1 MSAAAPHDPLAAP
14 EGFLEAV
21 GATPERL
28 AAVEAFRLMLE
39 AANARTN
46 LVGRSTLPGFWRRH
60 FLDSAQL
67 AWFAPSARAWSD
79 VGSGGGLPG
88 LILAI
93 LMKGRAGAHVHLVE
107 SVAKRCAF
115 LTRVATALELPVT
128 VHNARAETLALTVE
142 MVTARAC
149 APLTRLL
156 EFAAPTMALGAT
168 GLFLKGQDAE
178 AEIAEARKSW
188 GFDAIRH
195 ESLSDPRGR
204 VLTVT
209 ELTRARRP

>member
-1 MSAAAPHDPLAAP
+1 MSAAAPHDALAAP

-28 AAVEAFRLMLE
+28 AAAEAYRLMLD
-39 AANARTN
+39 AANARSN

-67 AWFAPSARAWSD
+67 AWFAPSARTWAD
-79 VGSGGGLPG
+79 LGSGAGLPG
-88 LILAI
+88 LVLAI

-107 SVAKRCAF
+107 AMAKRCVF
-115 LTRVATALELPVT
+115 LTRVATALDLPVT
-128 VHNARAETLALTVE
+128 IHNARAEALALKVDT
-142 MVTARAC
+142 VTARAC

-156 EFAAPTMALGAT
+156 EFAAPTMELGAA
-168 GLFLKGQDAE
+168 GIFLKGQGVE
-178 AEIAEARKSW
+178 AEITEARKAW
-188 GFDAIRH
+188 RFEAAHH

-209 ELTRARRP
+209 ELARARRP